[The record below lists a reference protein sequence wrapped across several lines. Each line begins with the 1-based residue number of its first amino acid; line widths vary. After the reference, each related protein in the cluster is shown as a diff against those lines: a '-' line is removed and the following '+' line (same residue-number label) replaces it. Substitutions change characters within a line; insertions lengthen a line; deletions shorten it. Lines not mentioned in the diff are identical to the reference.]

1 MKQTAVEWLE
11 KQIKDI
17 FYVAEASEMT
27 KKFKSVYE
35 QAKQMEKEQI
45 IKAHGI
51 KESHGAE
58 GSRNIWQQTT
68 GEQYY
73 KEQYERE
80 DNKH

>member
-1 MKQTAVEWLE
+1 MSKITAVEWFYQRILATD
-11 KQIKDI
+11 IK
-17 FYVAEASEMT
+17 EA
-27 KKFKSVYE
+27 FE

-45 IKAHGI
+45 TEAHGV
-51 KESHGAE
+51 KTFQGREDGVDF
-58 GSRNIWQQTT
+58 WQQKT